1 MTGPIE
7 PYVGQRIRRIRE
19 QHRLSLR
26 ALAEKAGLSA
36 NTISLIERGEN
47 SPTVSSL
54 NRLAM
59 ALEVQI
65 TDFFQQEADQL
76 TMFVRNHQ
84 GRRFC
89 GNGIVIESVG
99 NGLLIPQFKALSI
112 TVEPG
117 YGTMDDPVTHQGEE
131 FVRCLEGQVE
141 YYVENRRFRMDAGD
155 NLLFEATQP
164 HCFRNTSQA
173 TATILTI
180 LQAGE
185 GQHLA
190 QSRPAET

>member
-1 MTGPIE
+1 MIEPLE

-19 QHRLSLR
+19 QHGLSLR
-26 ALAEKAGLSA
+26 VLAKKAGLSA

-59 ALEVQI
+59 ALDVQI
-65 TDFFQQEADQL
+65 AAFFQQEVDAL
-76 TMFVRNHQ
+76 TMFVKNNQ
-84 GRRFC
+84 VRRFR

-99 NGLLIPQFKALSI
+99 NGLLNPQIEALSI
-112 TVEPG
+112 TVNPG
-117 YGTMDDPVTHQGEE
+117 YGNMDDPVTHDGEE

-141 YYVENRRFRMDAGD
+141 YYIENRRFLMDVGD
-155 NLLFEATQP
+155 SLLFEATQP
-164 HCFRNTSQA
+164 HCYRNTSQA
-173 TATILTI
+173 KTIILTI
-180 LQAGE
+180 LKAGE

-190 QSRPAET
+190 QLRPMET

>member
-1 MTGPIE
+1 MIEPLE

-19 QHRLSLR
+19 HHGLSLR
-26 ALAEKAGLSA
+26 VLAKKAGLSA

-59 ALEVQI
+59 ALDVQI
-65 TDFFQQEADQL
+65 TTFFQQEVDAL
-76 TMFVRNHQ
+76 TMFVKNNQ
-84 GRRFC
+84 GRRFR

-99 NGLLIPQFKALSI
+99 NGLLNPQIEALSI
-112 TVEPG
+112 TVNPG
-117 YGTMDDPVTHQGEE
+117 CGNMDDPVTHDGEE

-141 YYVENRRFRMDAGD
+141 YYIENRRFLMDVGD
-155 NLLFEATQP
+155 SLLFEATQP
-164 HCFRNTSQA
+164 HCYRNTSQA
-173 TATILTI
+173 KTIILTI
-180 LQAGE
+180 LKAGE

-190 QSRPAET
+190 QLRSMET